1 MRACL
6 QAIDKVMA
14 KPQSVMM
21 GLELAAALLAHARYV
36 MFQLAEVAVT
46 HDLFRKVLRLIDELR
61 PPPTPA

>member
-21 GLELAAALLAHARYV
+21 RLELAAALLAHARYV
-36 MFQLAEVAVT
+36 TFQLAEVAVT

>member
-21 GLELAAALLAHARYV
+21 RLELAAALLAHARYV